1 MASRTSYFKM
11 VVCWFKSDLIIDIE
25 TNSIIHTDLQA
36 DENAKNL
43 LTQRALKSFIHY
55 NNYYIK

>member
-25 TNSIIHTDLQA
+25 ANSIIHIDLQA
-36 DENAKNL
+36 DENARNL
-43 LTQRALKSFIHY
+43 ETIL
-55 NNYYIK
+55 